1 MLYILPPP
9 TQSNPPSPW
18 DLIINYHRTNGD
30 PTTSPN
36 DENSVEVEKPLQHS
50 HTKLIK
56 SKFTM
61 FENLQNHPQIQDR
74 LEKYKSN
81 RSNNHVRRRF
91 IFLM

>member
-30 PTTSPN
+30 QATSPN
-36 DENSVEVEKPLQHS
+36 DDETNGDVDKPLQHS
-50 HTKLIK
+50 TTKLIK
-56 SKFTM
+56 RKFTM
-61 FENLQNHPQIQDR
+61 FENLQNHQQLQDR

-81 RSNNHVRRRF
+81 RINNHVREENT
-91 IFLM
+91 